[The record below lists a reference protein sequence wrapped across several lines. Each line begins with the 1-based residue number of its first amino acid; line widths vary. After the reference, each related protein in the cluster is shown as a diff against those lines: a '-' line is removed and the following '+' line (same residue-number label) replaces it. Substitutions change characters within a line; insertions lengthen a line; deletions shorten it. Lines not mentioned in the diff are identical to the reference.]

1 MAALGLSYALI
12 VPGLYRAAGSTLL
25 SDSTPPPVAA
35 ASSAPGTSA
44 PGEAAGPLAPATPRE
59 RLSAGVW
66 ITLGVLCTLLFF
78 YLLEPILSPFAL
90 AAVLAYL
97 LLPGTNWLHRHRVPR
112 TLASLVMVVLSVA
125 VALGLLLILF
135 PVLEREALA
144 LDERLPGLIA
154 VLNEQVAPQLQH
166 WLGLRVRFDPAVLR
180 TLAIQHVGQQD
191 FVTNLLER
199 FSSGGIAVLGA
210 IGTIVL
216 VPVVLFYLL
225 LDIGPFAERME
236 AAIPRRWHTQ
246 TLAFLTDID
255 AVLSQFLRGQL
266 TVMLVLAVYYS
277 GALTI
282 AGFDS
287 ALPIGLLTGLLIFIP
302 YVGFALG
309 LVLASAVAL
318 LQFATWEAAVTI
330 LGIYGVG
337 YLVES
342 FLLTPRLVG
351 ERIGLHPL
359 AVIFALLAFGHV
371 FGFLGVLVALPTSAV
386 LLVALRRIRE
396 RYLASSFYNRP

>member
-1 MAALGLSYALI
+1 MAGS
-12 VPGLYRAAGSTLL
+12 AAGSTPGP
-25 SDSTPPPVAA
+25 DAA
-35 ASSAPGTSA
+35 APPSADF
-44 PGEAAGPLAPATPRE
+44 LAPATPRE
-59 RLSAGVW
+59 RLSAGAW
-66 ITLGVLCTLLFF
+66 ITLAALCTLAFF
-78 YLLEPILSPFAL
+78 YLLAPILMPFAL

-97 LLPGTNWLHRHRVPR
+97 LLPGANWLSRHRVPR
-112 TLASLVMVVLSVA
+112 TIACLLMVVLSVA

-135 PVLEREALA
+135 PVLEREAVA
-144 LDERLPGLIA
+144 LDERLPGLI
-154 VLNEQVAPQLQH
+154 VMLNERVAPALQH
-166 WLGLRVRFDPAVLR
+166 YLGLHVRFDAAVLR
-180 TLAIQHVGQQD
+180 SMAMQHVGQQD
-191 FVTNLLER
+191 FVANVLAR
-199 FSSGGIAVLGA
+199 FSSGGIAVIGV
-210 IGTIVL
+210 IGTVVL

-225 LDIGPFAERME
+225 LDIGPFTERLE
-236 AAIPRRWHTQ
+236 AAIPRRWHDQ
-246 TLAFLTDID
+246 TLHFLADID

-277 GALTI
+277 SALAI

-309 LVLASAVAL
+309 LVLASLVAL
-318 LQFATWEAAVTI
+318 LQFASWEAALTI

-337 YLVES
+337 NVVES

-386 LLVALRRIRE
+386 LLVALRRVRV
-396 RYLASSFYNRP
+396 RYLASSFYNRT

>member
-1 MAALGLSYALI
+1 
-12 VPGLYRAAGSTLL
+12 
-25 SDSTPPPVAA
+25 VA
-35 ASSAPGTSA
+35 
-44 PGEAAGPLAPATPRE
+44 ATPRE
-59 RLSAGVW
+59 RLSAGAW
-66 ITLGVLCTLLFF
+66 ITLGVVSVLVFF
-78 YLLEPILSPFAL
+78 YLLAPILSPFAL

-97 LLPGTNWLHRHRVPR
+97 LLPGANWLHRHGLPR
-112 TLASLVMVVLSVA
+112 ILACVLMVVLSVA
-125 VALGLLLILF
+125 VALGLLLILL

-144 LDERLPGLIA
+144 LDERLPGLIS
-154 VLNEQVAPQLQH
+154 VLNEQVAPLLQK

-180 TLAIQHVGQQD
+180 AMALQHVGQQD
-191 FVTNLLER
+191 FVSNVLAR
-199 FSSGGIAVLGA
+199 FSSGGMAVLGV

-225 LDIGPFAERME
+225 LDMGPFAQRLE
-236 AAIPRRWHTQ
+236 AAIPRRWHDQ
-246 TLAFLTDID
+246 TLDFLADID

-266 TVMLVLAVYYS
+266 TVMLLLAVYYS

-309 LVLASAVAL
+309 LVLASLVAL
-318 LQFATWEAAVTI
+318 LQFATWEAALTI

-359 AVIFALLAFGHV
+359 AVIFALLAFGHI

-386 LLVALRRIRE
+386 LLVALRRVRG

>member
-1 MAALGLSYALI
+1 MPESIATTPAGAA
-12 VPGLYRAAGSTLL
+12 PGPV
-25 SDSTPPPVAA
+25 TPPAGEGPAA
-35 ASSAPGTSA
+35 FD
-44 PGEAAGPLAPATPRE
+44 GPLAPATPRE
-59 RLSAGVW
+59 RLSAGAW
-66 ITLGVLCTLLFF
+66 ITLAVLCTLAFF
-78 YLLEPILSPFAL
+78 YLLAPILMPFAL

-97 LLPGTNWLHRHRVPR
+97 LLPGANWLVRHRVPR
-112 TLASLVMVVLSVA
+112 TLACLVMVVLSVA

-135 PVLEREALA
+135 PVLEREAVA

-154 VLNEQVAPQLQH
+154 VLNEQVAPALQH
-166 WLGLRVRFDPAVLR
+166 YLGLHVRFDPAVLR
-180 TLAIQHVGQQD
+180 SLAMQHVGQQD
-191 FVTNLLER
+191 FVTNLLAR
-199 FSSGGIAVLGA
+199 FSSGGIAVIGV
-210 IGTIVL
+210 IGTVVL

-225 LDIGPFAERME
+225 LDIGPFAERLDS
-236 AAIPRRWHTQ
+236 AIPRRWHAQ
-246 TLAFLTDID
+246 TMAFLADID

-277 GALTI
+277 AALAI

-309 LVLASAVAL
+309 LVLASLVAL
-318 LQFATWEAAVTI
+318 LQFATWEAALTI

-359 AVIFALLAFGHV
+359 AVIFALLAFGHI

-386 LLVALRRIRE
+386 LLVALRRVRE
-396 RYLASSFYNRP
+396 RYMASTFYNRP